1 MAQITK
7 SLKTIKSDLLPDNL
21 VIKRNNGRWYQYN
34 VINENTNK
42 VVKSFDFKKSVPDLY
57 DAIKSGEINISVTI
71 SQTEVTNEVEVP
83 SLASVSALAEKVVP
97 INSNMK
103 QKIKHD
109 TVFLNDIKNE
119 TPSVADM
126 FKKELPKQYDGFYFP
141 DFTPALIRRVKEGK
155 NTYLAG
161 ESGTGKSEMI
171 EKIAKYVGQT
181 VIRINFHEGITES
194 ALIGKWIVKN
204 NETVFAYGLVPLA
217 MQRGYWL
224 LLDEIDYAQP
234 EHTSVLQAV
243 LEGKPLVIT
252 SNEGEI
258 IAPHESFRIFATG
271 NTTGRGDSS
280 DSYHGTN
287 FMNAAFLDRW
297 SIFRVSYSKKENK
310 IIEALTNDV
319 ELSKKLVKLFN
330 VFRSLKKNGD
340 ITNAVFSTRRM
351 INVAEALIG
360 GDTFSEAIEYELFNR
375 YTDDEISI
383 LTECIKDVFDYE
395 FYFKGNW
402 KLGKEHFVPQ
412 AIDQISIDS
421 TDVPLGSNQQ
431 AF

>member
-1 MAQITK
+1 MPTQTTK
-7 SLKTIKSDLLPDNL
+7 SLKTIKSDLLPDNIIL
-21 VIKRNNGRWYQYN
+21 KRNNGRWYQYN
-34 VINENTNK
+34 VINENNNK
-42 VVKSFDFKKSVPDLY
+42 VIHSFDFKKSVPDLY
-57 DAIKSGEINISVTI
+57 DAIASGEISIGIATQSNKANV
-71 SQTEVTNEVEVP
+71 QENEVVA
-83 SLASVSALAEKVVP
+83 LASVSALAEKVIP
-97 INSNMK
+97 INSSVK
-103 QKIKHD
+103 QKVKHN
-109 TVFLNDIKNE
+109 TTFLSDIE
-119 TPSVADM
+119 TSAPSFADM

-141 DFTPALIRRVKEGK
+141 DFTSALIRRVKEGK

-217 MQRGYWL
+217 MQKGYWL

-271 NTTGRGDSS
+271 NTTGRGDST

-297 SIFRVSYSKKENK
+297 SIFRVQYSKKENK

-319 ELSKKLVKLFN
+319 EFSKKLVKLFN

-360 GDTFSEAIEYELFNR
+360 GDTLSEAVEYELFNR
-375 YTDDEISI
+375 YTDDEVS
-383 LTECIKDVFDYE
+383 LLKECIKDVFDQS
-395 FYFKGNW
+395 FYFQNEW
-402 KLGKEHFVPQ
+402 KLGMPHFVPQ
-412 AIDQISIDS
+412 EIDQTS
-421 TDVPLGSNQQ
+421 TTPSTSFED
-431 AF
+431 